1 MFLNFCGI
9 PKLLKYL
16 LLAFLHFV
24 FWNVVLI
31 SLAAVPFVARRCL
44 VYNVHTAVHALDDA
58 SVSKMDALLV

>member
-1 MFLNFCGI
+1 M
-9 PKLLKYL
+9 
-16 LLAFLHFV
+16 
-24 FWNVVLI
+24 LI